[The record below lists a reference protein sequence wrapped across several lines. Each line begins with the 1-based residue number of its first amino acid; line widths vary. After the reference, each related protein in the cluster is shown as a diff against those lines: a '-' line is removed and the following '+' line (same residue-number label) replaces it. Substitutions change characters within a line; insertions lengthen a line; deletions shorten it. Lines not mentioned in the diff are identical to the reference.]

1 MSDNIDPGK
10 IDKLDLGIDSQ
21 VLEPLDVPAIRIRSQ
36 RKRLWQTF
44 IRNRPAI
51 LGLFLMFIVLF
62 TAIFAD
68 DWFIAIFQG
77 RDPQPLL
84 APYDPLLQDP
94 ANRLAPPSREHWM
107 GLDSY
112 GRDQMSRIIYGS
124 RVSLLVGVAAVL
136 IGGISGA
143 LMGLTGGY
151 QGGKT
156 ENFLMRAT
164 DVLMAFPSLIMGLMV
179 LAVLGG
185 GLFNMILAIGIVLA
199 PTFARVAHGSTLTV
213 KENEYVEA
221 ARSIG
226 SGNFRIARVHVLPN
240 ITSELIVLASIW
252 IATAIRVE
260 ANLSFIGLGVSPPTP
275 AWGSMIR
282 DGTKYLFDAPWVSFF
297 PGMAILITV
306 LAFNLLG
313 DGLRDVFDPK
323 LQH

>member
-1 MSDNIDPGK
+1 
-10 IDKLDLGIDSQ
+10 
-21 VLEPLDVPAIRIRSQ
+21 
-36 RKRLWQTF
+36 
-44 IRNRPAI
+44 
-51 LGLFLMFIVLF
+51 MFIVLF
-62 TAIFAD
+62 TAVFAD

-77 RDPQPLL
+77 REPQPLL
-84 APYDPLLQDP
+84 APYDPLIQDP

-112 GRDQMSRIIYGS
+112 GRDTMSRIIYGA
-124 RVSLLVGVAAVL
+124 RVSLLVGIVAVL
-136 IGGISGA
+136 IGGIVGA
-143 LMGLTGGY
+143 IMGLTGGF

-156 ENFLMRAT
+156 ENLLMRAT

-185 GLFNMILAIGIVLA
+185 GLFNMILAIGVVLA

-213 KENEYVEA
+213 KANEYVEA

-226 SGNFRIARVHVLPN
+226 SGNLRIARVHVFPN
-240 ITSELIVLASIW
+240 ITSELVVLASIW

-260 ANLSFIGLGVSPPTP
+260 ANLSFIGLGISPPTP

-282 DGTKYLFDAPWVSFF
+282 DGTQHLFDAPWVSFF

-323 LQH
+323 LQN